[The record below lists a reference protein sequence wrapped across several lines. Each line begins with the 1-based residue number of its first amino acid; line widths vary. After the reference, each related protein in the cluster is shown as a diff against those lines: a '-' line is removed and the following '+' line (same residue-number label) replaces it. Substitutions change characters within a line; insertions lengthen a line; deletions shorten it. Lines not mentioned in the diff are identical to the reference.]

1 MRKIW
6 KIGASLP
13 AVGFILTGLG
23 WLLAPG
29 LVSEQLRM
37 PLLEGDGRSTQI
49 GDLAAFFLTM
59 GGAILIALRT
69 NRSVWLYPPIMLL
82 LFAATGRVIAWLAHG
97 AGLTLDMMLVELVVA
112 GALFMLARKMG
123 VDEAKPRLAP

>member
-1 MRKIW
+1 MRKVW
-6 KIGASLP
+6 TIGAGLS
-13 AVGFILTGLG
+13 AVAFILVGLG
-23 WLLAPG
+23 WLWAPG
-29 LVSEQLRM
+29 LVSARLRM
-37 PLLEGDGRSTQI
+37 PLLEGDGLSTQI

-69 NRSVWLYPPIMLL
+69 NRSIWLYPPIMML

-97 AGLTLDMMLVELVVA
+97 AGLAFDMILVEVVVA

-123 VDEAKPRLAP
+123 VDEAKPREAS

>member
-13 AVGFILTGLG
+13 AVVFILMGLG

-97 AGLTLDMMLVELVVA
+97 AGLTLDMILVELVVA

-123 VDEAKPRLAP
+123 VDEAKPRVEP

>member
-1 MRKIW
+1 MSKAW

-13 AVGFILTGLG
+13 AVIFILLGLG

-29 LVSEQLRM
+29 LVSVQMRM

-49 GDLAAFFLTM
+49 GDLASFFLTL
-59 GGAILIALRT
+59 GGGILIALRT

-82 LFAATGRVIAWLAHG
+82 LFAAIGRVIAFIGHG
-97 AGLTLDMMLVELVVA
+97 AGLAIDMILVEVVVA
-112 GALFMLARKMG
+112 CSLLVLARKMG
-123 VDEAKPRLAP
+123 AAETQVRGAP

>member
-1 MRKIW
+1 MRKVL
-6 KIGASLP
+6 KTGASLS
-13 AVGFILTGLG
+13 AVVFILLGLG

-29 LVSEQLRM
+29 LVSAQMRM

-59 GGAILIALRT
+59 GGAILIAVRT

-82 LFAATGRVIAWLAHG
+82 VFAATGRVIAWSSHG
-97 AGLTLDMMLVELVVA
+97 AGLALDMILVEAAVA
-112 GALFMLARKMG
+112 GLLFVLARKMG
-123 VDEAKPRLAP
+123 GDQARPPVGS